1 MALPIL
7 QSITLDYQRL
17 TYYNAERTEGLC
29 NFGWTSMEDG
39 NAVEGNELML
49 LFNLYLDTIVEL
61 RCGVFLCDVV
71 T

>member
-7 QSITLDYQRL
+7 QNITLDYQRL
-17 TYYNAERTEGLC
+17 TYNAERTEGLC

-49 LFNLYLDTIVEL
+49 LFNLYLL
-61 RCGVFLCDVV
+61 L
-71 T
+71 

>member
-7 QSITLDYQRL
+7 QNITLDYQRL
-17 TYYNAERTEGLC
+17 TYNAEMTEGLC

-49 LFNLYLDTIVEL
+49 LFNLYLL
-61 RCGVFLCDVV
+61 L
-71 T
+71 